1 MIALSFKLRHALD
14 KYLVVLHLIQL
25 IFVTCKQSNDN
36 VGFSLKK
43 YFDLYR
49 IYIGLNMN
57 KLSIMLLNFGVLNI
71 STSIDI

>member
-43 YFDLYR
+43 YF
-49 IYIGLNMN
+49 IGLNMN